1 MYREKRVNLISDSKN
16 KFTRFRL
23 LYKKAIL
30 DKKKKFRPLDR
41 LSATEIGVTD
51 WTKIFYSLL
60 IGMVC
65 GLIGVFFKYSVNL
78 LARASYLGSLGEESA
93 FRTLPGWSILV
104 FLPLAALLASWIVY
118 RYAPDAS
125 GTGSAAYIA
134 AFHHKNAVI
143 RPSVPIVK
151 FFASTLNLGFGASG
165 GFEGPIVLMGAGA
178 GSWIAGK
185 IKKIRDDAHI
195 YMVTGVAAGIGAV
208 FLAPL
213 GGALTAIEML
223 YREDYE
229 TRALVPSLLASVT
242 GYFVASFF
250 DPSGFAVKNLVYTF
264 NGICEIPSYILFT
277 FLCSASGWLFVK
289 AFDNIRE
296 FCSKSSL
303 PPYLF
308 PFFGAVI
315 TALMALLFPI
325 VLGPRLSV
333 LVDVIEAHPGVI
345 IVAMFIIAKMAATT
359 LFIAPGGSGGI
370 FGPALI
376 IGGLLGIAFSRFL
389 TWTGFSLPVPDPQS
403 MMLVGM
409 AAFFAAISKAPFG
422 SVIMVCEI
430 GGTFALLP
438 PLLIVCLT
446 TIVMTKNFTI
456 YKSQVD
462 NRFKSPAHSRR
473 LIEEALSGKSAG
485 ASRNNGQ
492 S

>member
-1 MYREKRVNLISDSKN
+1 MISDIKKN
-16 KFTRFRL
+16 ITRLRL
-23 LYKKAIL
+23 FYKKAIL
-30 DKKKKFRPLDR
+30 DKREKNRPLDK
-41 LSATEIGVTD
+41 LSAVEIGVTD

-60 IGMVC
+60 IGVVC

-78 LARASYLGSLGEESA
+78 LSKASYRAALGEETA
-93 FRTLPGWSILV
+93 FWILPQWSILI
-104 FLPLAALLASWIVY
+104 FLPLAALLAAWIVY
-118 RYAPDAS
+118 RFAPDAA

-143 RPSVPIVK
+143 KPSVPVVK
-151 FFASTLNLGFGASG
+151 YIASTLNLGCGASG

-178 GSWIAGK
+178 GSFIAGK
-185 IKKIRDDAHI
+185 IKKIKEEAHI
-195 YMVTGVAAGIGAV
+195 YMVTGTAAGIGAV

-242 GYFVASFF
+242 GYFVATLF
-250 DPSGFAVKNLVYTF
+250 DPSGFAVNNLVYSF
-264 NGICEIPSYILFT
+264 AGICEIPAYILFT
-277 FLCSASGWLFVK
+277 LLCSASGWLFVK
-289 AFDNIRE
+289 SFDAVRV
-296 FCSKSSL
+296 FCIKSSI
-303 PPYLF
+303 PSYLF
-308 PFFGAVI
+308 PFFGAII
-315 TALMALLFPI
+315 TALIALLFPI
-325 VLGPRLSV
+325 VLGPRFSV
-333 LVDVIEAHPGVI
+333 LVDVIENHPG
-345 IVAMFIIAKMAATT
+345 IVVVALFFIAKMTATC

-370 FGPALI
+370 FGPSLI
-376 IGGLLGIAFSRFL
+376 IGGLLGIVFSRFL
-389 TWTGFSLPVPDPQS
+389 TWIGFPLAVPDPQS

-462 NRFKSPAHSRR
+462 NRFKSPAHSRMI
-473 LIEEALSGKSAG
+473 IEEALAG
-485 ASRNNGQ
+485 NSQNNGQ